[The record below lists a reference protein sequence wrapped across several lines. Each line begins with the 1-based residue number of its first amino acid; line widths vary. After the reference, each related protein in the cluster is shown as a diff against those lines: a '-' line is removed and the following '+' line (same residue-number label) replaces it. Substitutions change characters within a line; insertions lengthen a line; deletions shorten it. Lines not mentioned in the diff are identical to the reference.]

1 MISLMLSAWSDAAA
15 IIGEAAKRAAR
26 EQVLGKN
33 ADSAA
38 AIAEHAADAINA
50 IRDRRSHAHD
60 FNNTYIK
67 GIPNMYKLLF
77 QNYKK
82 VKNEDAEKYRDMIAD
97 TKDIIGGIKKV
108 FCRQLKNSRQ
118 MTAAEI
124 HDIKLFKPEKIAK
137 EMGEAV
143 AYHKEHNP
151 AVYPL
156 ADSFAKWWTSNVVGY
171 LSSNL
176 TIA

>member
-1 MISLMLSAWSDAAA
+1 MLSAWSDAAA
-15 IIGEAAKRAAR
+15 VVGEAVKAAARAALFGDR
-26 EQVLGKN
+26 ANRVATL
-33 ADSAA
+33 
-38 AIAEHAADAINA
+38 AEDTATVINA
-50 IRDRRSHAHD
+50 IKDRSSHAHD
-60 FNNTYIK
+60 FNNAYLK
-67 GIPNMYKLLF
+67 DIPNMYKLLF

-108 FCRQLKNSRQ
+108 CCRQLRNSRQ